1 MKKYL
6 ILSFLLSQACFVL
19 AQDKFTVNGKI
30 ENTAGHDKLYVIRTS
45 LSNGEE
51 KRDSMAV
58 KPRFSFSG
66 TLAEPEQC
74 IIAWTANPQKEKDD
88 YCMFFLDKGI
98 ITVVV
103 KNKLSDALV
112 SGSKAD
118 VAFKAYNKNA
128 AALYNKAGQIVA
140 DFNKLKGTSANLDSA
155 AQAAQHNYEL
165 VLTQLEELQKKT
177 ILSQRDEFLSLLL
190 ISQLAQHS
198 GNYVQADS
206 LFGTLSNNI
215 RQMPTAAVI
224 KKKIGEEKKFSV
236 GAVAPDFSLPDTTST
251 PVKLSSLRGKY
262 VLLDF
267 WASWCGP
274 CRQENPTVVEAY
286 NKYKSKGFTVLGVS
300 LDRDR
305 KNWLQAI
312 KDDHLTWTHISDLKF
327 WNSEAA
333 RLYNVTSIPH
343 NFLLSPEGKIIA
355 KNLRGQ
361 ELLDKLGKLL
371 D

>member
-1 MKKYL
+1 MKKIL
-6 ILSFLLSQACFVL
+6 ILYILLLQVCAAL
-19 AQDKFTVNGKI
+19 AQNNFTVNGKI
-30 ENTAGHDKLYVIRTS
+30 ENTAGHTKLYIIRTS

-51 KRDSMAV
+51 KRDSIAT
-58 KPRFSFSG
+58 KQTFSFSG

-74 IIAWTANPQKEKDD
+74 ILAWTANPQKDKDD
-88 YCMFFLDKGI
+88 YCLFFLDKGT

-128 AALYNKAGQIVA
+128 AGLYSKAGQIVA

-165 VLTQLEELQKKT
+165 ILTQLEDLQKKT
-177 ILSQRDEFLSLLL
+177 ILSQSDDFLSLLL
-190 ISQLAQHS
+190 ISQLAEHS
-198 GNYVQADS
+198 GNYAQADS
-206 LFGTLSNNI
+206 LFNTLSANI
-215 RQMPTAAVI
+215 RQMPTATVI
-224 KKKIGEEKKFSV
+224 KKKIDAEKKFSV
-236 GAVAPDFSLPDTTST
+236 GAVAPDFSLPDTTSK
-251 PVKLSSLRGKY
+251 PVQLSSLRGKY

-274 CRQENPTVVEAY
+274 CRDENPTVVKAY

-333 RLYNVTSIPH
+333 RLYNITSIPH

-361 ELLDKLGKLL
+361 ELLDKLGELL